1 MSMLF
6 FCKTDKIIILN
17 VLNRDLKKSFMV
29 QVNMNFGDKT
39 VDLWIFKCSSMNQTN
54 LILVFHADCIK
65 KALAMIY
72 IRKMLLLCLKVQKDF
87 VIKFVILKQ
96 TPKNLFSTFKSNIF
110 LIHVKTVPIMPLWKI
125 FIAFQMKKIPENI
138 VIYLLFSCT

>member
-1 MSMLF
+1 
-6 FCKTDKIIILN
+6 
-17 VLNRDLKKSFMV
+17 
-29 QVNMNFGDKT
+29 
-39 VDLWIFKCSSMNQTN
+39 MNQTN

-110 LIHVKTVPIMPLWKI
+110 LIHVKTVPIMPL
-125 FIAFQMKKIPENI
+125 
-138 VIYLLFSCT
+138 